1 MENHQ
6 KFHEE
11 MFFFLSYFFPQPWY
25 AIPPKKATV
34 KHFLCKGWTCET
46 TNLPS
51 HQTDEFDQL
60 IDGFIDGKYP
70 EGLEKK
76 MAQYISRG
84 YYPAY
89 CAAGFFAMIGTAG
102 IKQNFT
108 KSYELL
114 KKGAEHDFWACY
126 DILSFHPM
134 TQNRTE
140 NVKKAVEKGA
150 IWSTIYDAL
159 TSENKTYALELLIH
173 VTTSETS
180 GWWKRRR
187 SGTKYAESVA
197 SILNMND
204 KNKTEAWETLKHL
217 ANNGN
222 LPAAIWV
229 ADGYRTGEIGVK
241 SAEIGINIMM
251 PFISNGPWKMD
262 LIGLLDTKDVERKD
276 IIVDIAS
283 KIGQSSAEAISSFAD
298 PLLI

>member
-1 MENHQ
+1 ML
-6 KFHEE
+6 
-11 MFFFLSYFFPQPWY
+11 FFLSYFFPQPWY
-25 AIPPKKATV
+25 AIPKKNATV
-34 KHFLCKGWTCET
+34 KHFLCKGWTCQT

-60 IDGFIDGKYP
+60 IDGYIDGNYP

-89 CAAGFFAMIGTAG
+89 CAAGFFALIGTAG
-102 IKQNFT
+102 IKQNLT

-114 KKGAEHDFWACY
+114 MKGAEHDFWSCY

-134 TQNRTE
+134 TKNRTE
-140 NVKKAVEKGA
+140 NIKKAVEKGA
-150 IWSTIYDAL
+150 IWSTIYEGM

-173 VTTSETS
+173 VITSESS

-187 SGTKYAESVA
+187 SGTKYAEAIA

-204 KNKTEAWETLKHL
+204 RNKTEAWETLEDL
-217 ANNGN
+217 AKLGN

-229 ADGYRTGEIGVK
+229 ADGYRTGEIGEK
-241 SAEIGINIMM
+241 NPEIGINVLM
-251 PFISNGPWKMD
+251 PYISNGPWKMD
-262 LIGLLDTKDVERKD
+262 LIGLLDTNDVERKD

-283 KIGQSSAEAISSFAD
+283 KIGQSSAGAISSFAEQ
-298 PLLI
+298 LLN